1 MGKYLNGCIR
11 LNFQLKTVL
20 LKDSKSNID
29 YVKMGFIIASIV
41 LQVWYFE
48 NFKDLKINYFLDCQ
62 YELPCLSWRQ
72 RQHLGAH
79 QEKENVSD

>member
-1 MGKYLNGCIR
+1 MLGALGTGLISSNADQVWRDVDIQYSNGCIR

-41 LQVWYFE
+41 LQVRDFE
-48 NFKDLKINYFLDCQ
+48 NFKVLKIKVS
-62 YELPCLSWRQ
+62 PRLSI
-72 RQHLGAH
+72 
-79 QEKENVSD
+79 